1 MGMLFECTDTDYS
14 VIVARMNEWMIR
26 QVFLVLSIARV
37 GQSIPTIPPKQRFQ
51 FSLDIP

>member
-1 MGMLFECTDTDYS
+1 MMVSSSLKLGHSFFGMHAP
-14 VIVARMNEWMIR
+14 I
-26 QVFLVLSIARV
+26 